1 MMSAKGQRTKRIKF
15 KMKALLFWDVNIF
28 VLSIFP
34 SLEVKNYVL
43 FITIMH

>member
-1 MMSAKGQRTKRIKF
+1 
-15 KMKALLFWDVNIF
+15 MKALLFWHVNIF